1 MKPRAILPLALLAGL
16 ALAAAA
22 PARAQQADAQ
32 NAKAQT
38 AKAPAADQGGGFDLA
53 HGGPVAITAQG
64 GFTLDQTQQTATA
77 YGDARAVR
85 GDVTVLAD
93 RLVAHY
99 RRKPGAQPA
108 AADDEGGGN
117 EIYRLE
123 AIGHVRIFTP
133 TDTAVGDR
141 AVYDMDQAV
150 LVMTGHAMRI
160 TTPHDTLTAR
170 DTMEYWTDK
179 HMAVARGDAVAI
191 ADDGRE
197 VRADILVAYTKPGS
211 PAGSSTTGAST
222 SGASTTGASAASA
235 GPARPAADDVSAQ
248 AGSIEKVEAFGH
260 VEIRTA
266 EDVARGDRGVY
277 LPPTGQARLVGH
289 VRITRGENQLNGPAA
304 DVDMRTGI
312 AHLIADPGA
321 PVSGLLMP
329 QSQPGA
335 PASPTA
341 HGTKP

>member
-1 MKPRAILPLALLAGL
+1 MRGIAVLAVLLA
-16 ALAAAA
+16 ALAAAH
-22 PARAQQADAQ
+22 AQ
-32 NAKAQT
+32 NPPPPTTQ
-38 AKAPAADQGGGFDLA
+38 QGDSFDLA
-53 HGGPVAITAQG
+53 HGGPVAITAAG

-85 GDVTVLAD
+85 GDVTVVAD
-93 RLVAHY
+93 RLIAHY
-99 RRKPGAQPA
+99 RRKQGAQAAA

-123 AIGHVRIFTP
+123 AIGNVRIFTP

-150 LVMTGHAMRI
+150 LVMTGGAMRI

-170 DTMEYWTDK
+170 DTMEYWSDK
-179 HMAVARGDAVAI
+179 HMAVARGNAVAI
-191 ADDGRE
+191 ADDGRQ
-197 VRADILVAYTKPGS
+197 VRADILVAYTKPS
-211 PAGSSTTGAST
+211 QPAGPSQPT
-222 SGASTTGASAASA
+222 SGQPPGQ
-235 GPARPAADDVSAQ
+235 PLARPGSSVSDQ
-248 AGSIEKVEAFGH
+248 AGSVEKVEAFGN

-266 EDVARGDRGVY
+266 EDVARGDRGIY

-312 AHLIADPGA
+312 AHLIAAPNA

-329 QSQPGA
+329 QQQPGQPTGQA
-335 PASPTA
+335 PATA
-341 HGTKP
+341 PKAKAP